1 MRGPSDS
8 EMQPVWKG
16 SHRGSQSNNW
26 AKPEW
31 NYKYLARP
39 PLPAWRVT
47 LLCRHRVRLQQC
59 WLLSV
64 DSFFF
69 SVHSNK
75 EATLNGA
82 VLWTHEGSGFLAFQL
97 VSVWYVLVSGFSEQ
111 NSDIQPIHPYS
122 PAPCC
127 LPTRTS
133 APAMQPMPRMQTTIP
148 MKCTA
153 LYRTSKKNQESN
165 ITTGM
170 TKQSRSCQEKE
181 EKSQINLLTLC
192 PTILG

>member
-1 MRGPSDS
+1 MKLEVFSS
-8 EMQPVWKG
+8 T
-16 SHRGSQSNNW
+16 
-26 AKPEW
+26 
-31 NYKYLARP
+31 P
-39 PLPAWRVT
+39 PPAWRVA
-47 LLCRHRVRLQQC
+47 LLCRHRVHEVCLQQC

-64 DSFFF
+64 DPFFF
-69 SVHSNK
+69 SVHSKK

-82 VLWTHEGSGFLAFQL
+82 VLWTHEGSGFLANLPFQL
-97 VSVWYVLVSGFSEQ
+97 VSVWYVLVNGFSEQ
-111 NSDIQPIHPYS
+111 NLDVQPIHPYS

-170 TKQSRSCQEKE
+170 TKQSRSCQEKQ
-181 EKSQINLLTLC
+181 EKTQINLLTLC
-192 PTILG
+192 PTIPG